1 MKSIFNFLGSLIP
14 KKFND
19 RSIKEETFCVIDTET
34 TGLNVKSGD
43 RIVSF
48 AGVKIHSL
56 ELSKEV
62 YDQLIDPERD
72 LPLASSKIHGIF
84 PWDLEGKPKIREVE
98 HEISN
103 FISTSSIVG
112 HNVQFD
118 QDCVVATMPMSELAL
133 KFKTN
138 PVLDTFSLSISLF
151 PELESYELSDLC
163 NKFKIKP
170 EPRHTAL
177 GDSIMTA
184 KLLIILLNKALEKG
198 AKSVYDLNKIMKQSY
213 AISKHLKEKRHF

>member
-1 MKSIFNFLGSLIP
+1 MKSIFNFLGSLLP
-14 KKFND
+14 KKFHDRKIND
-19 RSIKEETFCVIDTET
+19 ETFCVIDTET

-43 RIVSF
+43 RIISF
-48 AGVKIHSL
+48 AGIKVSSL

-118 QDCVVATMPMSELAL
+118 QDCIVTTMPMSEFLL
-133 KFKTN
+133 LQKKLF
-138 PVLDTFSLSISLF
+138 DHHFS
-151 PELESYELSDLC
+151 
-163 NKFKIKP
+163 
-170 EPRHTAL
+170 H
-177 GDSIMTA
+177 
-184 KLLIILLNKALEKG
+184 
-198 AKSVYDLNKIMKQSY
+198 
-213 AISKHLKEKRHF
+213 

>member
-1 MKSIFNFLGSLIP
+1 
-14 KKFND
+14 
-19 RSIKEETFCVIDTET
+19 
-34 TGLNVKSGD
+34 
-43 RIVSF
+43 
-48 AGVKIHSL
+48 
-56 ELSKEV
+56 
-62 YDQLIDPERD
+62 
-72 LPLASSKIHGIF
+72 
-84 PWDLEGKPKIREVE
+84 
-98 HEISN
+98 
-103 FISTSSIVG
+103 
-112 HNVQFD
+112 
-118 QDCVVATMPMSELAL
+118 MPMSELAL